1 MKTFKQFNEAIKGW
15 KHAHSD
21 LAKIRKS
28 QSDSAKSV
36 KLVSLKKDGNESKMH
51 DATKVFSSEEEAKAH
66 HENVKKLNPTRGI
79 RHNIYVNGE
88 HKGVLD

>member
-21 LAKIRKS
+21 LSKIRKS
-28 QSDSAKSV
+28 QSDAQKEV

-51 DATKVFSSEEEAKAH
+51 DATKSFSSEEEARAH
-66 HENVKKLNPTRGI
+66 HENIKKLNPTRGI
-79 RHNIYVNGE
+79 RHNLYVGGE
-88 HKGVLD
+88 HKGVLE